1 MERDFF
7 DELGDTIT
15 KATKNLGKKANE
27 FYETQKIRGR
37 ISSEEHMIRKL
48 KCDIGNLIYEKYKD
62 GEMPEKA
69 LKGFCEEICQHEQ
82 IIKGYEET
90 AADMKGKKICP
101 ECGKYVDK
109 KAAFCS
115 WCGAVCPTEK
125 KEKPE
130 EEPSSEEAGREPETA
145 EQEKEASEEAKAVQ
159 TEEAVSVEAE
169 SKGVTL
175 EKNGENASEVSDGEQ
190 ISEAESQDQ
199 EA

>member
-1 MERDFF
+1 MMERDFF

-15 KATKNLGKKANE
+15 KATKDLGKKANE

-62 GEMPEKA
+62 GEMPEEA
-69 LKGFCEEICQHEQ
+69 LKGFCEEISQHEQ
-82 IIKGYEET
+82 IIKGYKET

-125 KEKPE
+125 KEEPE
-130 EEPSSEEAGREPETA
+130 EEAVNESEVAEPDKEAPEEAETA
-145 EQEKEASEEAKAVQ
+145 LQED
-159 TEEAVSVEAE
+159 AVSAEPE

-175 EKNGENASEVSDGEQ
+175 EKGEEKSGEVSEEEQ
-190 ISEAESQDQ
+190 VSEAESQDQ

>member
-1 MERDFF
+1 MMERDFF

-82 IIKGYEET
+82 IIKGYEKT

-101 ECGKYVDK
+101 ECGKPITQISGRK
-109 KAAFCS
+109 PKRFCS
-115 WCGAVCPTEK
+115 PECRQKWWNAHPERVGQKAVYEYVCPGCGQSFTAYGNSHRKYCSHECYVETRFK
-125 KEKPE
+125 GG
-130 EEPSSEEAGREPETA
+130 EAR
-145 EQEKEASEEAKAVQ
+145 
-159 TEEAVSVEAE
+159 
-169 SKGVTL
+169 
-175 EKNGENASEVSDGEQ
+175 D
-190 ISEAESQDQ
+190 
-199 EA
+199 

>member
-1 MERDFF
+1 
-7 DELGDTIT
+7 
-15 KATKNLGKKANE
+15 
-27 FYETQKIRGR
+27 
-37 ISSEEHMIRKL
+37 MIRKL

-130 EEPSSEEAGREPETA
+130 EEPSSEEARQGTGDGRAGERGFRR
-145 EQEKEASEEAKAVQ
+145 
-159 TEEAVSVEAE
+159 
-169 SKGVTL
+169 SKGSS
-175 EKNGENASEVSDGEQ
+175 NGGGSFSRSRIQRGD
-190 ISEAESQDQ
+190 S
-199 EA
+199 